1 MHLAAVFT
9 FSRFIFIQD
18 IWYSPRPPLN
28 HSHIKVEKNFRSRP
42 SPPHLHAEKTRP
54 PVKVTEWK
62 HESTTLLIEPG
73 HAARKKKK
81 KTSKTRRERPTR
93 GCQTNNQASHRSH
106 LIVTRKRE
114 KACMKRGP
122 VGIASM
128 YRDKRKA
135 DTGVI

>member
-1 MHLAAVFT
+1 VAHVRQTNVDHNYERTAVSRYFIIHYRRTNVHLAAVFT

-73 HAARKKKK
+73 HAARKKQAKHDVK
-81 KTSKTRRERPTR
+81 DQPEDAKPTIR
-93 GCQTNNQASHRSH
+93 LAIG
-106 LIVTRKRE
+106 LI
-114 KACMKRGP
+114 
-122 VGIASM
+122 
-128 YRDKRKA
+128 
-135 DTGVI
+135 